1 LFGIQTCKCK
11 GEFIQTKAFNNSI
24 LDIFGYTG
32 YSVEDNAV
40 VVAFRSTVSL
50 QNWIVDLD
58 ATQVES
64 IKFRLLTQDAKDVKY
79 IKDSTM
85 ASQV

>member
-1 LFGIQTCKCK
+1 
-11 GEFIQTKAFNNSI
+11 

-32 YSVEDNAV
+32 FSVEDNAI

-58 ATQVES
+58 ATQVEL
-64 IKFRLLTQDAKDVKY
+64 IKFRFLIRDVLDVKF
-79 IKDSTM
+79 IKDFTM
-85 ASQV
+85 PLQV